1 MAFNAN
7 CGGEVSVSITGR
19 LVQTYFN
26 LAYNRVYDFTTARLS
41 RYDRLQRTCI
51 GKLELKDNDK
61 VLCVG
66 LGTGNEVPKILQ
78 RNRNVA
84 IVGVDYSKT
93 ALGKAY
99 EKARRWGKEIE
110 VLFMDAHCLLS
121 PTLDV
126 DRHIAALVK
135 KLECPVGSERDVFMC
150 PCRKVE
156 GEIEKDGHT
165 SCGIFVTER
174 QVQQV
179 NQLQSS
185 KEKTK
190 GLLKRYKDLEG

>member
-1 MAFNAN
+1 MSN
-7 CGGEVSVSITGR
+7 GR
-19 LVQTYFN
+19 SLDREEN
-26 LAYNRVYDFTTARLS
+26 LAILEGVNMTEKYEFPEELRLITDEPIEDDGWGEFS
-41 RYDRLQRTCI
+41 LDSKERKAEI
-51 GKLELKDNDK
+51 
-61 VLCVG
+61 VV
-66 LGTGNEVPKILQ
+66 
-78 RNRNVA
+78 RNMAEFV
-84 IVGVDYSKT
+84 IYH
-93 ALGKAY
+93 
-99 EKARRWGKEIE
+99 
-110 VLFMDAHCLLS
+110 HCLLS